1 MIMELIKLDLKNCI
15 NNDLANNFGNLCQR
29 VFSFIEKNC
38 ENKIP
43 KENDVVKKDT
53 DLRNKLKN
61 DIPNLIELMNMQ
73 DLNTYIKKVINFSF
87 EANKYFNDSEPWAVK
102 KKDPI
107 RMKTIIY
114 TIMEQIKDISILLS
128 PIMPIATSKILDS
141 MNIDIKFRNIEC
153 IKNTNMFNFELEL
166 KKPGILFKKIENDN

>member
-1 MIMELIKLDLKNCI
+1 MNRRVFIKNTGRLTLGSAIVPPINLLNNSKFNNDDIRLLDNLKN
-15 NNDLANNFGNLCQR
+15 NL
-29 VFSFIEKNC
+29 
-38 ENKIP
+38 
-43 KENDVVKKDT
+43 
-53 DLRNKLKN
+53 
-61 DIPNLIELMNMQ
+61 PNLVNLMNKQ
-73 DLNTYIKKVINFSF
+73 NLNEYIKMVVNFSF

-107 RMKTIIY
+107 RMKTIIH

-128 PIMPIATSKILDS
+128 PIMPIASSKILDS

-166 KKPGILFKKIENDN
+166 KKPGILFKKIENDY